1 MPKAWKDMLDWLAKT
16 YADPSGGEAHLDFR
30 ELEGATS
37 EDVVED
43 GDQLN
48 GRCPY
53 SPYAF

>member
-1 MPKAWKDMLDWLAKT
+1 MLDWLAKT
-16 YADPSGGEAHLDFR
+16 YADPSGGEAHLEFR